1 MQIQL
6 KAVCGAALILL
17 ASACSSTP
25 QTRMITGD
33 AQRVSYS
40 WSEQR
45 SDIPEITE
53 MAMKHCAKF
62 GATASLSA
70 DSASGEKGQTHTSI
84 FACVELIGA
93 RA

>member
-1 MQIQL
+1 MQIHL
-6 KAVCGAALILL
+6 KVACGMALMLL
-17 ASACSSTP
+17 ASACSSAP
-25 QTRMITGD
+25 QTEMITGD

-45 SDIPEITE
+45 SDIREIAA

-62 GATASLSA
+62 GATATLSA

-84 FACVELIGA
+84 FGCVEQ
-93 RA
+93 

>member
-1 MQIQL
+1 MQIHL
-6 KAVCGAALILL
+6 KVACLVAAMLVV
-17 ASACSSTP
+17 AGCSFGPSP
-25 QTRMITGD
+25 EMITGD

-40 WSEQR
+40 WSEKSAEI
-45 SDIPEITE
+45 SDITE

-84 FACVELIGA
+84 FGCVVQ
-93 RA
+93 